1 VSEFWFD
8 LNDVLYIV
16 GISFLLSF
24 FVLLVLS
31 LLIPKKLIDVF
42 LVLIFSIG
50 FALYIQG
57 NFINLDYG
65 VLDGTEIN
73 WDNFG
78 FSGTLNTIIWVLCVV
93 VPLIIMKIWK
103 KKAIKILKMISLIIV
118 SVQVV
123 TTGVLLLS
131 VNTSKSDI
139 TVTDIN
145 QFSLSKDKNS
155 IVFILDTFDSSY
167 FNKIINEYPE
177 YKEKLIGF
185 TYFKNTLGTYPTGK
199 L

>member
-1 VSEFWFD
+1 
-8 LNDVLYIV
+8 
-16 GISFLLSF
+16 
-24 FVLLVLS
+24 
-31 LLIPKKLIDVF
+31 
-42 LVLIFSIG
+42 
-50 FALYIQG
+50 
-57 NFINLDYG
+57 
-65 VLDGTEIN
+65 
-73 WDNFG
+73 
-78 FSGTLNTIIWVLCVV
+78 
-93 VPLIIMKIWK
+93 MKIWK

-167 FNKIINEYPE
+167 FNKIINEYPNI
-177 YKEKLIGF
+177 KR
-185 TYFKNTLGTYPTGK
+185 N
-199 L
+199 

>member
-1 VSEFWFD
+1 MSEFWFD

-145 QFSLSKDKNS
+145 QFSD
-155 IVFILDTFDSSY
+155 
-167 FNKIINEYPE
+167 
-177 YKEKLIGF
+177 
-185 TYFKNTLGTYPTGK
+185 
-199 L
+199 